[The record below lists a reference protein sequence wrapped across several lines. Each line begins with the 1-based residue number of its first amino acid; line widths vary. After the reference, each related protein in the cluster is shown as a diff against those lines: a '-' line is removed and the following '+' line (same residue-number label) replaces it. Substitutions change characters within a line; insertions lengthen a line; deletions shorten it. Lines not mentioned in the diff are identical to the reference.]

1 VEFTE
6 LDPVDVAELA
16 AELPADEFE
25 EQAATAA
32 ASATTALA
40 ASNLRLVRVVRFATA
55 LMCPP

>member
-1 VEFTE
+1 VELPE
-6 LDPVDVAELA
+6 VDPVDVAELA
-16 AELPADEFE
+16 AELPAEEFE

-40 ASNLRLVRVVRFATA
+40 TSNLRLLRVVRFATA